1 MGVRAQMRWN
11 AVLFD
16 LDGTLIDTRP
26 GMRAALAAALL
37 EVTGD
42 AAGAGQAD
50 LSQPLEAMI
59 LSARPSATPAVRRS
73 LAAAFRRRYDSVHWK
88 TAELY
93 SGAEDCL
100 RSLDAAG
107 VRTYVVTNKRRV
119 AAVRLLEHFD
129 LATHLKGI
137 FGQPENGAPHPKAEL
152 ARQCLMREGL
162 DPATTVVVGDSDH
175 DEAMASSWAM
185 PFVALASGAGPL
197 SHTSVAQQRVELDT
211 LSDVTTFVLEGLA
224 GGISEPGHL

>member
-1 MGVRAQMRWN
+1 MGVRAQKRWN

-42 AAGAGQAD
+42 AAGAEQAD
-50 LSQPLEAMI
+50 LSQPLDAMVQ
-59 LSARPSATPAVRRS
+59 SARPSATPADTRS
-73 LAAAFRRRYDSVHWK
+73 LSAAFRRHYDSGDWK
-88 TAELY
+88 RAELY
-93 SGAEDCL
+93 PGAEDCL
-100 RSLDAAG
+100 SRLDAAG
-107 VRTYVVTNKRRV
+107 VRSYVVTNKRRV

-137 FGQPENGAPHPKAEL
+137 VGQPDQGMPRPKAEL

-175 DEAMASSWAM
+175 DEAMAASWAM

-197 SHTSVAQQRVELDT
+197 SHASVARERVELDM
-211 LSDVTTFVLEGLA
+211 LSDVATFVLEGTR
-224 GGISEPGHL
+224 GRKQ

>member
-1 MGVRAQMRWN
+1 MGVQAQLRWN

-26 GMRAALAAALL
+26 GMRSALAAALL

-42 AAGAGQAD
+42 AAGAEQAD

-59 LSARPSATPAVRRS
+59 LSAQPSATPADTSS
-73 LAAAFRRRYDSVHWK
+73 LSAAFRRHYDSGHWK

-93 SGAEDCL
+93 PGAVDCL
-100 RSLDAAG
+100 RRLDAAG
-107 VRTYVVTNKRRV
+107 VRSYVVTNKRRV

-129 LATHLKGI
+129 LATHLNGI
-137 FGQPENGAPHPKAEL
+137 VGQPEKGTPLPKAEL
-152 ARQCLMREGL
+152 ARQCLTSEGL

-175 DEAMASSWAM
+175 DEAMAASWAM
-185 PFVALASGAGPL
+185 AFVALASGAGPL
-197 SHTSVAQQRVELDT
+197 SHASVAQERVELDT
-211 LSDVTTFVLEGLA
+211 LSEVATFVLEGTR
-224 GGISEPGHL
+224 GRKQ